1 MSPSPSARVFLD
13 TSAMVAAILSS
24 TGGARLLLKLGEAG
38 TIRIV
43 VGPRVLAELDGVI
56 ERKAPA
62 ALPQLA
68 LLLDASNLDVSPQPP
83 AAMVRRVG
91 RWLEYAPDA
100 HVLAEAMAARAD
112 YFVTLDREHFLGN
125 PRLRA
130 APLAIGTPGDCIAW
144 LRNRLAPALP

>member
-1 MSPSPSARVFLD
+1 MSPSPNARVFLD
-13 TSAMVAAILSS
+13 TSALVAAVLSS

-38 TIRIV
+38 AIRIA

-56 ERKAPA
+56 ERKAPE

-68 LLLDASNLDVSPQPP
+68 LLLDASNLEVAPQPP
-83 AAMVRRVG
+83 AAMVQRVG
-91 RWLEYAPDA
+91 RWLAYAPDA
-100 HVLAEAMAARAD
+100 HVLAEAMAARAE
-112 YFVTLDREHFLGN
+112 YFATLDRAHFLGN

-144 LRNRLAPALP
+144 LRARLAPSHP